1 MQDIAKLYEAL
12 AATWDRDFQ
21 RIEAEFFMMLQNIPD
36 SKKTDAVV
44 TFLTISN
51 WKGTSLRS
59 GVWTFYES
67 ARQRDLQITS
77 AYLTNDGQ
85 IELAEVFSRGIHDYQ
100 NPVYAENF
108 DYPSEW
114 MDEADEIDHWI
125 STHEHWLDAWMC
137 NLLLKSKDTVIELF
151 P

>member
-1 MQDIAKLYEAL
+1 MQEIVQLYDAL
-12 AATWDRDFQ
+12 ATTSDRDFY
-21 RIEAEFFMMLQNIPD
+21 RIEADFFMLLQRIPD
-36 SKKTDAVV
+36 AKKTDAVV

-67 ARQRDLQITS
+67 AQQKDLQTTS

-100 NPVYAENF
+100 NPVYAESF

-125 STHEHWLDAWMC
+125 STHEHWLDAWMR
-137 NLLLKSKDTVIELF
+137 NLLLKNKDTVIELF

>member
-1 MQDIAKLYEAL
+1 MQTVKQLFEKLTSISAKDFYQVEADL
-12 AATWDRDFQ
+12 FVL
-21 RIEAEFFMMLQNIPD
+21 LQEIPD
-36 SKKTDAVV
+36 DAKSDVAV
-44 TFLTISN
+44 AFLTISS

-67 ARQRDLQITS
+67 ARKKDLQTTS
-77 AYLTNDGQ
+77 AYLTSDGQ
-85 IELAEVFSRGIHDYQ
+85 IEFAEVFSRGIHDYQ

-125 STHEHWLDAWMC
+125 SAHEHWLDAWMR
-137 NLLLKSKDTVIELF
+137 NLLLKSKDTVIEQF
-151 P
+151 A